1 MPIMHSSS
9 PIEVTSWSMARSHSR
24 APAGNCCP
32 IPRCGPLISRAA
44 TAEEMTM
51 STSVLALTVVMFGAG
66 GFLMGQVVADTW
78 RPWWHVL
85 PYGALLAIAN
95 QFLGFALFGGPF
107 IVDSLV
113 STGSLPLGSAIFGY
127 LVEF

>member
-1 MPIMHSSS
+1 
-9 PIEVTSWSMARSHSR
+9 
-24 APAGNCCP
+24 
-32 IPRCGPLISRAA
+32 
-44 TAEEMTM
+44 M
-51 STSVLALTVVMFGAG
+51 SISVLALTIVMFGTG

-85 PYGALLAIAN
+85 PYAALLAIGN

-113 STGSLPLGSAIFGY
+113 STGSLPLSDAIFGY
-127 LVEF
+127 LLEFAVIIAFALVAFRVTRVRRMTTQYPWLCERAGPFSWRQKNS

>member
-1 MPIMHSSS
+1 
-9 PIEVTSWSMARSHSR
+9 
-24 APAGNCCP
+24 
-32 IPRCGPLISRAA
+32 
-44 TAEEMTM
+44 M
-51 STSVLALTVVMFGAG
+51 SFSVLALTIVMFGSG

-78 RPWWHVL
+78 RPWWQIL

-113 STGSLPLGSAIFGY
+113 SSGSQPLSSAVFAY
-127 LVEF
+127 LVEFAVITALALVAFRLTRVRRMTTQYPWLYERAGLFAWREKNS

>member
-1 MPIMHSSS
+1 
-9 PIEVTSWSMARSHSR
+9 
-24 APAGNCCP
+24 
-32 IPRCGPLISRAA
+32 
-44 TAEEMTM
+44 M
-51 STSVLALTVVMFGAG
+51 STSVLALTIVMFGAG

-78 RPWWHVL
+78 RPWWNIL

-113 STGSLPLGSAIFGY
+113 SSGSQPIGSAIFGY
-127 LVEF
+127 LVEFAVIVAFALVAFRVTRVRRMTTQYPWLYERAGLFAWRQKNP

>member
-1 MPIMHSSS
+1 
-9 PIEVTSWSMARSHSR
+9 
-24 APAGNCCP
+24 
-32 IPRCGPLISRAA
+32 
-44 TAEEMTM
+44 M
-51 STSVLALTVVMFGAG
+51 SFSVLALTIVMFGAG

-78 RPWWHVL
+78 RPWWQVL

-113 STGSLPLGSAIFGY
+113 SSGSQPLGNAVFGY
-127 LVEF
+127 LVEFAVIVAFALVAFRVTRVRRMTSQYPWLYERAGLFAWRQKNP

>member
-1 MPIMHSSS
+1 
-9 PIEVTSWSMARSHSR
+9 
-24 APAGNCCP
+24 
-32 IPRCGPLISRAA
+32 
-44 TAEEMTM
+44 M
-51 STSVLALTVVMFGAG
+51 SFSVLALTIVMFGGG

-78 RPWWHVL
+78 RPWWQIV

-113 STGSLPLGSAIFGY
+113 SSGSQPLDSAIFGY
-127 LVEF
+127 LVEFAVIVAFALVAYRVTRVRKMTSQYPWLYERIGLFAWRQKNP

>member
-1 MPIMHSSS
+1 
-9 PIEVTSWSMARSHSR
+9 
-24 APAGNCCP
+24 
-32 IPRCGPLISRAA
+32 
-44 TAEEMTM
+44 MTM

-107 IVDSLV
+107 VVDSLV
-113 STGSLPLGSAIFGY
+113 STASLPLGSAIFGY
-127 LVEF
+127 LVEFAIIVAFALVAFRATRVRRMTTQYPWLYERAGPFAWRQKNP